1 MTKCTYVHKTT
12 YLFDW
17 VSCFQTQVVC
27 DRLFSYSNPALSKH
41 TRTSQRKVPRSVK
54 TASRRMKSDDVSPQ
68 KPKSGGIAGG
78 RLQEKD
84 VAPQRTP
91 TVGMQGEERHKE
103 AKHTG
108 DSPPATSVQE
118 LSWEEDMGDEILRM
132 LIARANFYD
141 KAIRSV

>member
-1 MTKCTYVHKTT
+1 MHLHGTT
-12 YLFDW
+12 HLFNW

-27 DRLFSYSNPALSKH
+27 DHLFSYSDPALSKH
-41 TRTSQRKVPRSVK
+41 TRTSQREVPRSAK
-54 TASRRMKSDDVSPQ
+54 TASQRMKRDGVSPQ

-78 RLQEKD
+78 THQEKD
-84 VAPQRTP
+84 VAAKRTP
-91 TVGMQGEERHKE
+91 TAGTQGEERHKKT
-103 AKHTG
+103 KHTVE
-108 DSPPATSVQE
+108 SPPATSVQE